1 MQPQTSATMKKRRS
15 AKPLVIVIAIL
26 LVLGAWT
33 QGTFDHLLVNVGL
46 QYNDCARNGFGATFC
61 GDELEE
67 YQIRIGEKAPEM
79 SRQEHYYGS
88 DTDTAKEKWDRYYG
102 RE

>member
-1 MQPQTSATMKKRRS
+1 MQPQTSVLKKRRS

-61 GDELEE
+61 GDDRASMATA
-67 YQIRIGEKAPEM
+67 QIRSGE
-79 SRQEHYYGS
+79 QYYGS
-88 DTDTAKEKWDRYYG
+88 TEMAKARSYYG
-102 RE
+102 RDS